1 VNVPNARPMPGQ
13 APRYVGRK
21 HDPAG
26 PTPFPAV
33 EQPFCCESD
42 SDAGRR
48 LMKLAKR
55 DGSLYAADEA
65 TAKVCGIEF
74 VRIEFKDGAW
84 VEASKSAPKSAPK
97 GD

>member
-1 VNVPNARPMPGQ
+1 MTVPNSRPTQGQ

-21 HDPAG
+21 HDPNG

-33 EQPFCCESD
+33 DEPFCCDSD

-55 DGSLYAADEA
+55 DSSLFAADEA
-65 TAKVCGIEF
+65 TAKACGIGF
-74 VRIEFKDGAW
+74 VAIEFKDGAW
-84 VEASKSAPKSAPK
+84 TEKAPVAKSTSK
-97 GD
+97 GEV

>member
-1 VNVPNARPMPGQ
+1 MPGQ

-21 HDPAG
+21 HDPSG
-26 PTPFPAV
+26 PTPFPAI
-33 EQPFCCESD
+33 EQVFSCASD

-48 LMKLAKR
+48 LMKIAKR

-65 TAKVCGIEF
+65 TAKACGIEF

-84 VEASKSAPKSAPK
+84 VEASKPAPKSAPK